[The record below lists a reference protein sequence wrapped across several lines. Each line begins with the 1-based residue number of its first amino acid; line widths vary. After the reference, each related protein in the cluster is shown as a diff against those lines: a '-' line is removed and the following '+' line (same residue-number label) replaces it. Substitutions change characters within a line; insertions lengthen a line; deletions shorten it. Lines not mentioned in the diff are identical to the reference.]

1 MKLIIWDLE
10 GIKIKYTSICDCLSA
25 SKSFFRAETDI
36 HIRADVE
43 MTRLQKNKNRTDTF
57 LYFLIIEQRT
67 LENTYFVNF
76 LKCV

>member
-1 MKLIIWDLE
+1 MIV
-10 GIKIKYTSICDCLSA
+10 CLPQSL
-25 SKSFFRAETDI
+25 FRAETDI

-57 LYFLIIEQRT
+57 LYSLIIEQRT

>member
-10 GIKIKYTSICDCLSA
+10 GIKIKYTSMCDCLSA
-25 SKSFFRAETDI
+25 SKSFRAETDI

-57 LYFLIIEQRT
+57 LYSLIIEQRT
-67 LENTYFVNF
+67 LENTHFVNF